1 MRVAGHSME
10 PALHHGDGLVYLRLP
25 LRAGDVVVAEDPRD
39 TGVEG
44 GGAPCRERDT
54 RLLVKRVAGID
65 KDDVILASDNPGHE
79 SLMVERDA
87 ILGRVVL
94 RY

>member
-1 MRVAGHSME
+1 ME
-10 PALHHGDGLVYLRLP
+10 PSLHHGERLVYLRLP

-39 TGVEG
+39 TGLG
-44 GGAPCRERDT
+44 GREAHCKGRDA
-54 RLLVKRVAGID
+54 RLLVKRVAAID
-65 KDDVILASDNPGHE
+65 EDDVILASDNPGHE

>member
-1 MRVAGHSME
+1 ME
-10 PALHHGDGLVYLRLP
+10 PSLHHGDRLVYLRLP
-25 LRAGDVVVAEDPRD
+25 LRTGDVVVAEDPRD

-44 GGAPCRERDT
+44 AGAPCDEP
-54 RLLVKRVAGID
+54 RLVVKRVAAID
-65 KDDVILASDNPGHE
+65 KADVILASDNPGHE
-79 SLMVERDA
+79 SVMVDRGL